1 MLVTRKGRAKTTK
14 ELIDASIGMLID
26 ALESGHSEVLTAYL
40 SAMAKF
46 HYYSFGN
53 VLLIAMQKRNATR
66 VASMYAWNQLGRRV
80 RRGEKGIMIFAPMAS
95 RRKKKEAEEQEHNE
109 TRNKQTS
116 PATRP
121 ATNVTRSWSMKEL
134 LPIVSHVR
142 LPDALVRPRE
152 KSTAGFESYRK
163 ANGYLARIG
172 FLGRPLSCGC
182 PKIASTMFATS
193 VVSNSFNRFAMNLR
207 CSSVLIRRNARPRE

>member
-1 MLVTRKGRAKTTK
+1 MESARTQSQARRERNHDLRPDGIQK
-14 ELIDASIGMLID
+14 EKEGSRGAGTQRDA
-26 ALESGHSEVLTAYL
+26 
-40 SAMAKF
+40 
-46 HYYSFGN
+46 
-53 VLLIAMQKRNATR
+53 
-66 VASMYAWNQLGRRV
+66 
-80 RRGEKGIMIFAPMAS
+80 
-95 RRKKKEAEEQEHNE
+95 
-109 TRNKQTS
+109 KQTNEPS
-116 PATRP
+116 NGP

-182 PKIASTMFATS
+182 PKIAST
-193 VVSNSFNRFAMNLR
+193 
-207 CSSVLIRRNARPRE
+207 I